1 MAGCEELPGL
11 LRRGA
16 AGYRPGHAGD
26 RRYLTAERDVLADAR
41 DERRSRLE
49 RLSRTVAYRS
59 TVAPRCVISLAEHPA
74 ADPLRREG
82 EAIASP
88 YRVTLPTCNR
98 VVGQYD
104 GRTPSRNI
112 RPFRKANQR
121 DQRNAA
127 GYDDREANRAE
138 RRNRSGTQ
146 QGRLPP
152 VDRGLQ

>member
-88 YRVTLPTCNR
+88 YRVTLPTCDR
-98 VVGQYD
+98 VIAQHDGQYD
-104 GRTPSRNI
+104 GQDTVPRIS
-112 RPFRKANQR
+112 
-121 DQRNAA
+121 DH
-127 GYDDREANRAE
+127 
-138 RRNRSGTQ
+138 S
-146 QGRLPP
+146 
-152 VDRGLQ
+152 